1 MSQIMVGRQPIFD
14 RALRVHGYE
23 LLFRSA
29 DGPGGRD
36 ADGMTANVLLGAGM
50 DLGLER
56 LVGTKKAFINATRSF
71 LVGQDQVPLPPEQTV
86 VEVLEDVAHD
96 AEVVAGCRALAEA
109 GYTIALDDYTWA
121 DGDEELLE
129 LATIVKLDV
138 LSMDPAALE
147 ALAERCRKFDVRLL
161 AEKIETREQLGHCHD
176 LGFELFQGYL
186 LSRPET
192 VEGRSLSPGRITC
205 LRLVGALCDP
215 DVSANKVEQIV
226 HTDAGLSY
234 RILRAAGSGAGK
246 GLRRPI
252 KSIKEGIVL
261 LGQRRLRSWAV
272 LMLLADSHEGSD
284 EQLQIAMTRAR
295 MCELMAKDIAPR
307 QQDEAFTV
315 GLLSAMD
322 LLFDS
327 PLEEVVAELGVDREI
342 ADAVLD
348 RSGVLGA
355 IVEDVIGY
363 ELGADTLELVAGF
376 DLPELER
383 CYVDALVW
391 STEVCGVLAAA

>member
-14 RALRVHGYE
+14 RDLRVHGYE
-23 LLFRSA
+23 LLFRSPA
-29 DGPGGRD
+29 GAPAPG
-36 ADGMTANVLLGAGM
+36 ADGMTAQVLLGAGL
-50 DLGLER
+50 DLGLDR
-56 LVGTKKAFINATRSF
+56 LVGSKLAFINATRSF
-71 LVGQDQVPLPPEQTV
+71 LVGEDTVPLPPDQTV
-86 VEVLEDVAHD
+86 VEVLEDATHD
-96 AEVVAGCRALAEA
+96 QEVIAGCRALAEA
-109 GYTIALDDYTWA
+109 GYTIALDDYVWA

-129 LATIVKLDV
+129 LASIVKLDV
-138 LSMDPAALE
+138 LAMDTAALD

-161 AEKIETREQLGHCHD
+161 AEKVETREQMAHCHD

-186 LSRPET
+186 LSRPEV
-192 VEGRSLSPGRITC
+192 VEGQGLSPSRLTS

-215 DVSANKVEQIV
+215 DVGAAKIEQIV
-226 HTDAGLSY
+226 HADAGLSY
-234 RILRAAGSGAGK
+234 RILRAAGAGAGA

-272 LMLLADSHEGSD
+272 LMLLADGHEGSD

-295 MCELMAKDIAPR
+295 MCELMAKESAPR

-322 LLFDS
+322 LLFDA
-327 PLEEVVAELGVDREI
+327 PLEDVVAELALAPEI
-342 ADAVLD
+342 GDAVID
-348 RSGVLGA
+348 RAGDLGA
-355 IVEDVIGY
+355 ILDDVIGY
-363 ELGADTLELVAGF
+363 ELGAEGLHPAAGLCLV
-376 DLPELER
+376 DMER
-383 CYVDALVW
+383 CYVNALEW